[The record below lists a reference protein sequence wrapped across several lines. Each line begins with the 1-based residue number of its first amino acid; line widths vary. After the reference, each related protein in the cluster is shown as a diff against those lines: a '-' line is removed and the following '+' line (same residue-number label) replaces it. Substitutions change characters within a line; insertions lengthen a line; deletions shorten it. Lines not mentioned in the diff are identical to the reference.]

1 MPFTTF
7 HSEEQECQG
16 CITLKESLRHS
27 REIVEVWSELIDRQ
41 EEEIAKLKTRV
52 ASLEANL
59 RAFEMANG
67 QCHRQRDAL
76 KARVGELE
84 AALRAVLAVSE
95 RQRNASWN
103 TVSDCARAVLAA
115 KGGDQ
120 VTNPADDL
128 WVEILKREP
137 MVARM
142 GEKKARTYLRAAAFP
157 AAIIDGYMGWR
168 GGFAAG
174 VEAAAKEAHAVHDR
188 LRLRENTDALT
199 AMIALAWIAEVHDA
213 IRALSPAAEPK
224 EEP

>member
-115 KGGDQ
+115 KEG
-120 VTNPADDL
+120 
-128 WVEILKREP
+128 
-137 MVARM
+137 M
-142 GEKKARTYLRAAAFP
+142 
-157 AAIIDGYMGWR
+157 
-168 GGFAAG
+168 
-174 VEAAAKEAHAVHDR
+174 
-188 LRLRENTDALT
+188 
-199 AMIALAWIAEVHDA
+199 
-213 IRALSPAAEPK
+213 
-224 EEP
+224 

>member
-76 KARVGELE
+76 KARVGEVERERDGWRRECDRQAVRIASLAE
-84 AALRAVLAVSE
+84 ALDNLMDWQNGPPLVTYTEGWTAAMEQACAALSAPREDAHAP
-95 RQRNASWN
+95 
-103 TVSDCARAVLAA
+103 DCACPVCR
-115 KGGDQ
+115 
-120 VTNPADDL
+120 
-128 WVEILKREP
+128 
-137 MVARM
+137 
-142 GEKKARTYLRAAAFP
+142 GEEVP
-157 AAIIDGYMGWR
+157 PGN
-168 GGFAAG
+168 
-174 VEAAAKEAHAVHDR
+174 AHAR
-188 LRLRENTDALT
+188 CERCGGTGYRTALCRECEQGRIETGDPC
-199 AMIALAWIAEVHDA
+199 
-213 IRALSPAAEPK
+213 PACGGRGSK
-224 EEP
+224 